1 VDFEDQTAGERFV
14 SRRDVLRGI
23 ASTAVVAS
31 AAPLLGAAPSG
42 PLATISNLL
51 KIDPKHAGKGMRFE
65 LGGVFPLTG
74 QGAIFGNRFQDVPNL
89 AFKHIAALGGPSFNF
104 TMKDNKSG
112 DPQAGVDAVREL
124 GAAHVPMQLSS
135 FAGDLGAMIPG
146 IKQYKILSLDG
157 SGGTSVFAQNKP
169 YYYGSIA
176 ITPNDAIPG
185 VTKYLKAKMPGA
197 KRLAFV
203 GWDLGSLSDQVAR
216 SMRKY
221 LTSGTTLVA
230 DERTAVGETDYSAS
244 LQKVKAAN
252 PDIVLLAVY
261 TEDVGY
267 FMKQYVT
274 SGINKPVVTFTHT
287 DAALKIA
294 GPAYEGLYFS
304 FDYFDPDR
312 PRNPWARYFIEEFK
326 AIESGTAPDYYS
338 ANTYED
344 VFTLWE
350 CIRRV
355 LKAGGNP
362 KDGAQLD
369 RAFRSNPTFPSLYGG
384 SNNAAGTISFDM
396 QTHSVKSRP
405 MAMLQYRS
413 GRVTPLAYFNIGGD
427 GFRLA

>member
-1 VDFEDQTAGERFV
+1 MNLDDSTNERTMT
-14 SRRDVLRGI
+14 RGGMLRGM
-23 ASTAVVAS
+23 AAAAAVAGT
-31 AAPLLGAAPSG
+31 APLLGAAPSG
-42 PLATISNLL
+42 PLAEIARLL
-51 KIDPKHAGKGMRFE
+51 KVEPKYAGKGLNID

-74 QGAIFGNRFQDVPNL
+74 QGAIFGNKFQDVPNL
-89 AFKHIAALGGPSFNF
+89 AFKHIAAMGGPTFNLV
-104 TMKDNKSG
+104 MKDNKSG

-124 GAAHVPMQLSS
+124 GSAHVGMELSS

-185 VTKYLKAKMPGA
+185 LIKYLKTKMPTA
-197 KRLAFV
+197 KRIAFV
-203 GWDLGSLSDQVAR
+203 GWDLGSLSDQVAK
-216 SMRKY
+216 SMTKY
-221 LTSGTTLVA
+221 LQAGTTLVA
-230 DERTAVGETDYSAS
+230 DERTAVGETDYGAS
-244 LQKVKAAN
+244 LQKVKAAS
-252 PDIVLLAVY
+252 PDIVFLAVY

-274 SGINKPVVTFTHT
+274 SGINKPVVAFTHT

-294 GPAYEGLYFS
+294 GPAYDGLYFS
-304 FDYFDPDR
+304 FDYFDAER
-312 PRNPWARYFIEEFK
+312 PRNPWAKYFVEEFK
-326 AIESGTAPDYYS
+326 SIESGTLPDYYS

-344 VFTLWE
+344 VFTFWQ
-350 CIRRV
+350 CVMRT

-362 KDGAQLD
+362 KDGTALD
-369 RAFRSNPTFPSLYGG
+369 KALRSDPAFPSIYGG
-384 SNNAAGTISFDM
+384 SDTAAGTIAFDL

-405 MAMLQYRS
+405 MAVLQYKS
-413 GRVTPLAYFNIGGD
+413 GKVNPLAYFNIGGD